1 MIAADI
7 IIITM
12 NEKVFAPV
20 QLICIIRGLIHALLI
35 LDRHLSCSKMKTQS

>member
-12 NEKVFAPV
+12 NEKVFALV
-20 QLICIIRGLIHALLI
+20 QLTCIIHDLIHALLI
-35 LDRHLSCSKMKTQS
+35 LDRHLSCSKMKIQS

>member
-1 MIAADI
+1 MTVADI

-20 QLICIIRGLIHALLI
+20 QLICFIPDLIHALLI
-35 LDRHLSCSKMKTQS
+35 LDRHSSCLKMKTQS